1 VATKTLSKRELEMQK
16 AALAQLSGAGCTGA
30 LPEKPE
36 LFTLTIEAD
45 NFTAEFNDL
54 DSYRVTQV
62 KHELTQF
69 CSSLRIIENT
79 ITVTKQE
86 KE

>member
-1 VATKTLSKRELEMQK
+1 VATTRRELEIQK
-16 AALAQLSGAGCTGA
+16 AAMGKLNSMDIEKCVQ
-30 LPEKPE
+30 EKPE

-45 NFTAEFNDL
+45 NFSAEFNDL
-54 DSYRVTQV
+54 DSYRITQV